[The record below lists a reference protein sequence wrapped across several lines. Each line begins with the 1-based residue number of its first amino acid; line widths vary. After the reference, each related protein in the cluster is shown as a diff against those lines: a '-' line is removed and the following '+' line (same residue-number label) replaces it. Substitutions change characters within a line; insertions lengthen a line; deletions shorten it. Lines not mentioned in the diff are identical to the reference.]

1 MKNSAEHELDA
12 QRNLLRKPSRRI
24 AGLAIAGALGVAIA
38 VPGMHVFAEG
48 VGSTKG
54 DDAKKPASEQDVK
67 SGESKAA
74 GDYTKNQVVYTK
86 LDGDGNKTGVFVV
99 NSFSAPKGSTIE
111 DAGVYDKVVNLST
124 TKKLADKDGHVAVEG
139 QGEQD
144 FVYQGDLSKDTQLP
158 WNVSV
163 SYKLDGKDVT
173 AEELGGKSGKLS
185 MKLTVAPNP
194 EYKGTGEYT
203 DNYLVQ
209 VTGMLKDSECHKI
222 DAEGATA
229 AANGSDTQLTYMVL
243 PGSTAEYTVNADVED
258 FEFDG
263 WQIVGVPLSL
273 ALDVDSS
280 DMDTSQ
286 LNELEDGI
294 AAANDGAGLVKDG
307 AATLSEALG
316 VASNGAGQLMAGANA
331 AADGVTK
338 LADGSAQVNDGA
350 GQVAAGAGALADGS
364 TTLDGGAS
372 QVAAGAGTLAQGT
385 ASLMSQLPTLTG
397 GTQALAQGTGAL
409 VSGVKQLDGGLA
421 TLQEGAKQLQGGVAR
436 LTDQQAGAPALAAG
450 ANKLK
455 DGLNQLTAK
464 NKELTGGAQGVAD
477 GAAALAQG
485 INDGLSKE
493 TIDQIGG
500 LANQGAQLQQAVDQL
515 QVLKEKAETKGD
527 AELAQGIGGVADAI
541 SKGLQSAPKP
551 EVINGLVGKLNEL
564 KGGADKLK
572 DGANA
577 LNAGV
582 TDYTAGASIAAA
594 GANQLAAGAN
604 GDGTAANPG
613 LVNGISQLAAGVNG
627 DGTAA
632 NPGLVNGVN
641 ALREAV
647 SGTGS
652 AGTTLLQGAMKVDA
666 GAQALAAGGNA
677 LAGGAKALNDGAQQ
691 LAGGSAAVANGAHDL
706 KAGAQT
712 LASGSATLAGGAGQL
727 NDGLQFLN
735 SQTPALKGGAA
746 TLADGLSQ
754 INTGGKTLA
763 DGAVQLKNGTQELTD
778 RTRDLD
784 TQVIDTVKDQIQDML
799 NPQFTPTDFVN
810 GEQGTQIGRV
820 QFVYMTGAISK

>member
-316 VASNGAGQLMAGANA
+316 VANNGAGQLMAGANA

-421 TLQEGAKQLQGGVAR
+421 TLQEGAKQLQGGVAQ

-455 DGLNQLTAK
+455 DGLDELTAQ
-464 NKELTGGAQGVAD
+464 NETLTGGAQGVAD

-485 INDGLSKE
+485 INAGLSQE
-493 TIDQIGG
+493 TIGQIGG
-500 LANQGAQLQQAVDQL
+500 LANQSAQLQQAVETLHDLEAQA
-515 QVLKEKAETKGD
+515 EKNGD
-527 AELAQGIGGVADAI
+527 AELAKGIGGVANDI

-551 EVINGLVGKLNEL
+551 EVINGLVGKLN
-564 KGGADKLK
+564 GLK

-577 LNAGV
+577 LNAGAAKLNTGV

-594 GANQLAAGAN
+594 GANKLADGAAQLNGGINQLA
-604 GDGTAANPG
+604 T
-613 LVNGISQLAAGVNG
+613 GVNG

-652 AGTTLLQGAMKVDA
+652 SANPTLLQGAMKVDA
-666 GAQALAAGGNA
+666 GAQALAVGGNA

-706 KAGAQT
+706 KAGAHA

-735 SQTPALKGGAA
+735 SQPPALKGGAA

-754 INTGGKTLA
+754 INAGGKTLA

-810 GEQGTQIGRV
+810 GEQGKQIGRV

>member
-74 GDYTKNQVVYTK
+74 DDYTKNQVVYTK

-209 VTGMLKDSECHKI
+209 VTGMLKDSECHKV

-229 AANGSDTQLTYMVL
+229 AANGSNTQLTYMVL

-316 VASNGAGQLMAGANA
+316 VANNGAGQLMAGANA

-421 TLQEGAKQLQGGVAR
+421 TLQEGAKQLQGGVAQ

-450 ANKLK
+450 AKELER
-455 DGLNQLTAK
+455 GLNELTAQ
-464 NKELTGGAQGVAD
+464 NETLTGGAQGVAK
-477 GAAALAQG
+477 GAEQLYDR
-485 INDGLSKE
+485 INAGLSKE

-500 LANQGAQLQQAVDQL
+500 LANQSAELQQAVGEL
-515 QVLKEKAETKGD
+515 NKLKEQAETKGD
-527 AELAQGIGGVADAI
+527 AELAKGIGGVAEAI
-541 SKGLQSAPKP
+541 NKGLQSAPKP

-564 KGGADKLK
+564 KGGANELK
-572 DGANA
+572 TGAAN

-582 TDYTAGASIAAA
+582 TGYTAGASIAAA
-594 GANQLAAGAN
+594 GADKLKVGADQLNGGINQLA
-604 GDGTAANPG
+604 T
-613 LVNGISQLAAGVNG
+613 GVNG

-691 LAGGSAAVANGAHDL
+691 LAGGSAAVANGAHNL

-754 INTGGKTLA
+754 INAGGKTLA

>member
-54 DDAKKPASEQDVK
+54 DDAQKPASEQDVK

-209 VTGMLKDSECHKI
+209 VTGMLKDSECHKV

-229 AANGSDTQLTYMVL
+229 AANGSNTQLTYMVL

-364 TTLDGGAS
+364 TALDGGAS

-421 TLQEGAKQLQGGVAR
+421 TLQEGAKQLQGGVAQ

-450 ANKLK
+450 AKELER
-455 DGLNQLTAK
+455 GLNELSAQ
-464 NKELTGGAQGVAD
+464 NKALTGGAQGVAD

-500 LANQGAQLQQAVDQL
+500 LANQGAQLQQAVDKL
-515 QVLKEKAETKGD
+515 HGLKEQAEKKGD
-527 AELAQGIGGVADAI
+527 AELAQGIGEVAGAI
-541 SKGLQSAPKP
+541 SAGLQSAPKP
-551 EVINGLVGKLNEL
+551 DVINGLVGKLNEL
-564 KGGADKLK
+564 EGGANKLK

-582 TDYTAGASIAAA
+582 TRYTAGASIAAA
-594 GANQLAAGAN
+594 GANKLADGAAQLN
-604 GDGTAANPG
+604 G
-613 LVNGISQLAAGVNG
+613 GISQLAAGVNG
-627 DGTAA
+627 NGTAA
-632 NPGLVNGVN
+632 NPGLVNGVD

-754 INTGGKTLA
+754 INAGGKTLA

>member
-54 DDAKKPASEQDVK
+54 DDAQKPASEQDMK

-209 VTGMLKDSECHKI
+209 VTGMLKDSECHKV

-229 AANGSDTQLTYMVL
+229 AANGSNTQLTYMVL

-350 GQVAAGAGALADGS
+350 GQVAAGAGTLADGS
-364 TTLDGGAS
+364 TALDGGAS

-421 TLQEGAKQLQGGVAR
+421 TLQEGAKQLQGGVAQ

-450 ANKLK
+450 ANELK
-455 DGLNQLTAK
+455 VGLDKLTAQ
-464 NKELTGGAQGVAD
+464 NETLTGGAQGVAD
-477 GAAALAQG
+477 GAAALARG

-500 LANQGAQLQQAVDQL
+500 LANQGAQLQQAVDTL
-515 QVLKEKAETKGD
+515 QELKKAAEAKGD
-527 AELAQGIGGVADAI
+527 AKLAQGIGGVADAI
-541 SKGLQSAPKP
+541 SKGLQSAPSAD
-551 EVINGLVGKLNEL
+551 VINGLVEQLNGLKDSANKLNAGAAGLNTGVKGYTAGANKLADGADEL
-564 KGGADKLK
+564 KAGADKL
-572 DGANA
+572 
-577 LNAGV
+577 
-582 TDYTAGASIAAA
+582 
-594 GANQLAAGAN
+594 N
-604 GDGTAANPG
+604 G
-613 LVNGISQLAAGVNG
+613 GISQLAAGVNG

-632 NPGLVNGVN
+632 NPGLVNGVD

-754 INTGGKTLA
+754 INAGGKTLA

-810 GEQGTQIGRV
+810 GEQGKQIGRV

>member
-229 AANGSDTQLTYMVL
+229 AANGSNTQLTYMVL

-316 VASNGAGQLMAGANA
+316 VANNGAGQLMAGANA

-350 GQVAAGAGALADGS
+350 GQVAAGAGTLANGS
-364 TTLDGGAS
+364 TALDGGAS

-409 VSGVKQLDGGLA
+409 VGGVKQLDGGLA
-421 TLQEGAKQLQGGVAR
+421 TLQEGAKQLQGGVAQ

-450 ANKLK
+450 ANELK
-455 DGLNQLTAK
+455 GGLGELTAQ
-464 NKELTGGAQGVAD
+464 NKELTGGAQGVAA
-477 GAAALAQG
+477 GAKQLAGG
-485 INDGLSKE
+485 INAGLDQE
-493 TIDQIGG
+493 TIKQIGG
-500 LANQGAQLQQAVDQL
+500 LANQSAQLQQAVDQL

-527 AELAQGIGGVADAI
+527 AELAQGIGSVAAAI
-541 SKGLQSAPKP
+541 SKGLQSAPSAD
-551 EVINGLVGKLNEL
+551 VINGLVGQLN
-564 KGGADKLK
+564 GLK
-572 DGANA
+572 DGANKLA
-577 LNAGV
+577 DGADKLNAGV
-582 TDYTAGASIAAA
+582 TGYTAGASIAAA
-594 GANQLAAGAN
+594 GANKLADGAAQLN
-604 GDGTAANPG
+604 G
-613 LVNGISQLAAGVNG
+613 GISQLAAGVNG
-627 DGTAA
+627 NGTAA
-632 NPGLVNGVN
+632 NPGLVNGVD

-706 KAGAQT
+706 KAGAHA

-754 INTGGKTLA
+754 INAGGKTLA